1 MSDTPD
7 DEIEASR
14 APLLDHLVDLRSRL
28 IRCVIALILGFLLC
42 FAFSTLIFT
51 LLLHPF
57 SVAAGLLAVRQHDGR
72 WEIVVARWP
81 APSLTSEHT
90 LGVGIGS
97 RPA

>member
-1 MSDTPD
+1 
-7 DEIEASR
+7 
-14 APLLDHLVDLRSRL
+14 
-28 IRCVIALILGFLLC
+28 
-42 FAFSTLIFT
+42 
-51 LLLHPF
+51 
-57 SVAAGLLAVRQHDGR
+57 VRQHDGR